1 MNSRTGDFEGSE
13 TVLCGS
19 TAIDHVINMCL
30 GPFSDPGTLGSSL
43 PCTPPPP
50 SEILSLEHQP

>member
-1 MNSRTGDFEGSE
+1 MNSRTGDCEGSE

-19 TAIDHVINMCL
+19 TVIGHVINMCL

-43 PCTPPPP
+43 PCTLPPPK
-50 SEILSLEHQP
+50 